1 MFHIHHLVRKECQ
14 ILIYLHC
21 ERELRPCSVILMVV
35 ISFSKFEDHA
45 ETLADH
51 DNDSELC
58 MKSTDLGGF
67 FGSNC

>member
-1 MFHIHHLVRKECQ
+1 
-14 ILIYLHC
+14 
-21 ERELRPCSVILMVV
+21 MVV